1 MHAAS
6 GPAWLVWLETSGLGE
21 MMRKSAWMYPIV
33 EIVHIVGFVIL
44 VGAVV
49 MFDLRVLGLGRGLP
63 VTELARHLLR
73 WSWVGLTL
81 VVPAGLAMFIAHAT
95 EFATNPAF
103 LLKLGLL
110 ATAAANVAFF
120 HMVPYR
126 SVSAW
131 DVAVEAPG
139 AARAAALL
147 SIAIWIAVISCGRL
161 IAYF

>member
-1 MHAAS
+1 MHPPS

-21 MMRKSAWMYPIV
+21 MMRRSAWMYPIV

-63 VTELARHLLR
+63 VTALSGHLLR
-73 WSWVGLTL
+73 WSWAGLAL
-81 VVPAGLAMFIAHAT
+81 VVPAGVMMFTAHAT

-103 LLKLGLL
+103 LLKLALL

-126 SVSAW
+126 SVREW
-131 DVAVEAPG
+131 DVAADAPG
-139 AARAAALL
+139 AARVAAVS
-147 SIAIWIAVISCGRL
+147 SIGIWIAVITCGRL